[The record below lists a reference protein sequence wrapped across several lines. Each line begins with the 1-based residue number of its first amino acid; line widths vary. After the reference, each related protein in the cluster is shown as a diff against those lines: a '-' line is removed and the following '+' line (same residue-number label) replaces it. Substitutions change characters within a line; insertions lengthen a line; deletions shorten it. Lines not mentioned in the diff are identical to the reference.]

1 MGDERMNRTTKV
13 LTLKCMYDLHIN
25 LLEMTDEEI
34 ARFRSQN
41 AELISKLIRK
51 LEG

>member
-1 MGDERMNRTTKV
+1 MDRHKKV

-25 LLEMTDEEI
+25 LLEMTEEELE
-34 ARFRSQN
+34 RFKKQN
-41 AELISKLIRK
+41 AELISKLVRK